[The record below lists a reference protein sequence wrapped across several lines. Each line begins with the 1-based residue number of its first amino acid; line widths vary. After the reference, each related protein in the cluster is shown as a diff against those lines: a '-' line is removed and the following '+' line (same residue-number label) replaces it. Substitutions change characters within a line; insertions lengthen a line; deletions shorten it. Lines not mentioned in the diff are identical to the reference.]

1 MLSGAHLRPPLTIPL
16 PVFFV
21 GPVCGRVCLGCEKDE
36 GWRKAAIL
44 ADLDDQNEAD
54 MKADELVRVPEEE
67 AQGGGGANAT
77 AGAGAGAGAGGEA
90 LA

>member
-1 MLSGAHLRPPLTIPL
+1 MRPPLTIPL

-67 AQGGGGANAT
+67 AQGGGGGGASAS

>member
-1 MLSGAHLRPPLTIPL
+1 MRPPLTIPL

>member
-1 MLSGAHLRPPLTIPL
+1 M
-16 PVFFV
+16 